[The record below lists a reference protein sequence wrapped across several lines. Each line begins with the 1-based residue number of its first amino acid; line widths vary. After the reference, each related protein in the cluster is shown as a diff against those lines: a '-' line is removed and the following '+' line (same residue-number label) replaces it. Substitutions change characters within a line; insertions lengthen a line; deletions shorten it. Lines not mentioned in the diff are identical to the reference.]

1 MEEHVRVAIYAMK
14 KGSAEE
20 TADLAKQ
27 GMLPIFQAQPG
38 FIRYGLAL
46 LDDGTIASISVWET
60 HDEAESANGAAAE
73 WVAANIADRIKLK
86 DAHVGDFFF
95 DEGP

>member
-86 DAHVGDFFF
+86 GAHVGDFFF
-95 DEGP
+95 DEGA

>member
-1 MEEHVRVAIYAMK
+1 MRTPS
-14 KGSAEE
+14 GRPSRP
-20 TADLAKQ
+20 T
-27 GMLPIFQAQPG
+27 
-38 FIRYGLAL
+38 
-46 LDDGTIASISVWET
+46 DGTWET

-73 WVAANIADRIKLK
+73 WVAANIADRIQLK